1 MYEIREKAIEVFNL
15 SKEFNISSPSNI
27 TGQEEE
33 VFFAL
38 KNISFTLYKG
48 DVISVIGNN
57 GSGKTTLLKILSQI
71 SRPTSGEARF
81 YGSAT
86 SILEIGSNFHPELTG
101 RQNATIH
108 FKLGK
113 VPVDQ
118 YQLFYNKIIKF
129 SELGNFFDQ
138 PVKFYSSGMFLRLA
152 FSLAFHVASEILI
165 LDEVLSVGDEGFRLK
180 CQEMLQAFAKS
191 GKSILFVSHN
201 RMEILELS
209 NKCIWLDQGKIKKTG
224 TPSIILAE
232 YFALNRYNFDEN
244 KLIIES
250 PANKSTLEKS
260 ESGYI
265 NLIWDPEQA
274 PGNDIIGIRQLSVAS
289 LLSGKS
295 LYRNEPIEIKFII
308 HKKRKGIKIG
318 AFFFI
323 QDIFYQP
330 VLVGH
335 FLNNI
340 KDEDMS
346 EQLKNEAG
354 LIEIKCTIPPNY
366 LEPGKYY
373 LLPRFGMEEG
383 DWNPLSS
390 EAFRFSDKLYF
401 NVKPDKEYIDFVGDF
416 SKGAIRPPLD
426 WKIKRVE

>member
-1 MYEIREKAIEVFNL
+1 MSDSKEKAIEVLNL
-15 SKEFNISSPSNI
+15 SKEYEIFTKEDISSNGVE
-27 TGQEEE
+27 T
-33 VFFAL
+33 FFAL
-38 KNISFTLYKG
+38 KNISFTVDKG
-48 DVISVIGNN
+48 DVLGIIGNN

-71 SRPTSGEARF
+71 SKPTSGEARF

-86 SILEIGSNFHPELTG
+86 SILYIGSNFHPELTG

-113 VPVDQ
+113 VPVNQ

-138 PVKFYSSGMFLRLA
+138 PVKFYSNGMFLRLA
-152 FSLAFHVASEILI
+152 FSLAFYGASEILI

-180 CQEMLQAFAKS
+180 CQDMLQTFAKS

-209 NKCIWLDQGKIKKTG
+209 NKCMWLEKGEIKKTG
-224 TPSIILAE
+224 IPSIILAE
-232 YFALNRYNFDEN
+232 YFAQQRDNFDGK
-244 KLIIES
+244 KLMIES
-250 PANKSTLEKS
+250 PENNSTS
-260 ESGYI
+260 ENESDYI
-265 NLIWDPEQA
+265 NLIWDSEQA
-274 PGNDIIGIRQLSVAS
+274 PGNDIIGIRQLSVVS
-289 LLSGKS
+289 GVSGKS
-295 LYRNEPIEIKFII
+295 LYCTEPIEITFII

-346 EQLKNEAG
+346 GQLINDTG
-354 LIEIKCTIPPNY
+354 LIEIKCIIPGNF

-383 DWNPLSS
+383 DWNPSSS
-390 EAFRFSDKLYF
+390 EAFRFSEKLYF
-401 NVKPDKEYIDFVGDF
+401 NVKPDAEYIDFVGDF

-426 WKIKRVE
+426 WKIKKAE